1 MTAAAGELQC
11 PICGARDVAR
21 RSPFEAAQFWVIH
34 CRACRHEAIRP
45 LPSADEVR
53 AFYSDYPTTQT
64 ASADVDFLVQ
74 RSLEFL
80 RDFIARTEL
89 RDARLAELNFLE
101 LGFGNGASLFAAA
114 KAGFRAHGID
124 LDASG
129 VTRAR
134 SAAAQYGVRVE
145 CDATSIEAYRRD
157 RPFHVV
163 KASQIIE
170 HTLDPGA
177 FLSAISVRQPPG
189 GYLIVECPNND
200 GAFWRVKNLLR
211 RRYGRTNYFNSLKI
225 GEHLSGFTRRSLAL
239 ALDAAGYR
247 IVRCHDYPM
256 RHRWL
261 QPENLL
267 WYPSLREGISRTM
280 RDGSAY
286 HVQKALIALFD
297 RAASAC
303 AGMGTHLA
311 VWAQKHA

>member
-1 MTAAAGELQC
+1 MTSAVGELRC
-11 PICGARDVAR
+11 PICGASDVTR
-21 RSPFEAAQFWVIH
+21 CSPFEATQFWVIS
-34 CRACRHEAIRP
+34 CRTCRHEAIRP
-45 LPSADEVR
+45 LPSAEQLR
-53 AFYSDYPTTQT
+53 HFYSGYPTTRT
-64 ASADVDFLVQ
+64 PVADLDFLVE

-80 RDFIARTEL
+80 RDFVAATGLQAR
-89 RDARLAELNFLE
+89 RLPELNYLE

-114 KAGFRAHGID
+114 QTGFRAHGID
-124 LDASG
+124 LDPAG
-129 VTRAR
+129 VARAR
-134 SAAAQYGVRVE
+134 ERAAQYGLDIE
-145 CDATSIEAYRRD
+145 CEAASIEAYRTD

-177 FLSAISVRQPPG
+177 FLSEISARQPPG

-211 RRYGRTNYFNSLKI
+211 RRYGRMNYFSSLKI
-225 GEHLSGFTRRSLAL
+225 GEHLSGFTRRSLTL
-239 ALDAAGYR
+239 ALGAAGYR